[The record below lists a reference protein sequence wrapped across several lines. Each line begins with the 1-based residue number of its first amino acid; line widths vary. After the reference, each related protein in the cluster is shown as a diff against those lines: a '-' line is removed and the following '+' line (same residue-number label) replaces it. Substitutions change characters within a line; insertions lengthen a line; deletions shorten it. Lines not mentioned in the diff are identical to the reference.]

1 MLGLK
6 PVDNDVSKRLHRGAL
21 QVRDFTHQWG
31 ARTLIMGI
39 VNVTP
44 DSFSG
49 DGVLNCADAVDKA
62 LSQAEAGADIVD
74 IGGQSTRPGHEP
86 VSQEEELKRVLP
98 VISEFRAQKPA
109 ALVSLDTTKP
119 EVLRAAA
126 HADILN
132 SIWGLSDELLE
143 IAVQRSLP
151 VVIMHNKERAE
162 YAAGVV
168 DEMLRYLDDQ
178 ARKAVRAGLKHEHV
192 ILDPGIGFGKTAEH
206 NLQVL
211 NQLHRLTALGFP
223 TLLGTSRKSFLGKL
237 TGKTVDQ
244 RLFGSLA
251 TVSLAVAAGVDV
263 VRVHDVAQTRDALAV
278 SDAIVRQIRPSGWR
292 ADV

>member
-6 PVDNDVSKRLHRGAL
+6 PVDNDVSKRLHRGVL
-21 QVRDFTHQWG
+21 QVRDFSHDWG
-31 ARTLIMGI
+31 SRTLIMGI

-49 DGVLNCADAVDKA
+49 DGVLNCADAVA
-62 LSQAEAGADIVD
+62 RATLQADSGADIIDV
-74 IGGQSTRPGHEP
+74 GGQSTRPGHEA
-86 VSQEEELKRVLP
+86 VTAEEELKRVGP
-98 VISEFRAQKPA
+98 VLSELRRCMPN
-109 ALVSLDTTKP
+109 ALISLDTTKA
-119 EVLRAAA
+119 EVLKSTQ

-132 SIWGLSDELLE
+132 SIWGISDELLD

-151 VVIMHNKERAE
+151 VVIMHNKERAV
-162 YAAGVV
+162 YDAGVV
-168 DEMLRYLDDQ
+168 DEVLRYLDQQ
-178 ARKAVRAGLKHEHV
+178 ARKAVRAGLKHENI

-211 NQLHRLTALGFP
+211 NQLHRLVSLGLP

-244 RLFGSLA
+244 RVVGSLA
-251 TVSLAVAAGVDV
+251 TVALAVAAGIDV
-263 VRVHDVAQTRDALAV
+263 VRVHDVAQTKEIVEV
-278 SDAIVRQIRPSGWR
+278 SDAIVRQSRPSGWEG
-292 ADV
+292 

>member
-6 PVDNDVSKRLHRGAL
+6 PVDSDVSKRLHRGVL
-21 QVRDFTHQWG
+21 RVRDFSHNWG
-31 ARTLIMGI
+31 SRTLIMGI

-49 DGVLNCADAVDKA
+49 DGVLNCADAVARAA
-62 LSQAEAGADIVD
+62 LQADSGADIID
-74 IGGQSTRPGHEP
+74 IGGQSTRPGHEA
-86 VSQEEELKRVLP
+86 VSVEEELKRVGP
-98 VISEFRAQKPA
+98 VLSELRQRMPN
-109 ALVSLDTTKP
+109 ALISLDTTKP
-119 EVLRAAA
+119 QVLQASQ

-132 SIWGLSDELLE
+132 SIWGVSDQLLE

-162 YAAGVV
+162 YSSSVV
-168 DEMLRYLDDQ
+168 DEVLRYLDGQ
-178 ARKAVRAGLKHEHV
+178 ARKAVRAGLKHENI
-192 ILDPGIGFGKTAEH
+192 ILDPGIGFGKTADH

-211 NQLHRLTALGFP
+211 NQLHRFTAMGFP

-244 RLFGSLA
+244 RVAGSLA
-251 TVSLAVAAGVDV
+251 TVALAVAAGIDI
-263 VRVHDVAQTRDALAV
+263 VRVHDVAQTKETVAV
-278 SDAIVRQIRPSGWR
+278 SDAIIRQSRPSGWES
-292 ADV
+292 

>member
-6 PVDNDVSKRLHRGAL
+6 PVDSDLSRRLHRGAL
-21 QVRDFTHQWG
+21 RVRDFSHSWG
-31 ARTLIMGI
+31 SRTLIMGI

-49 DGVLNCADAVDKA
+49 DGVLNCADAVAKA
-62 LSQAEAGADIVD
+62 SLQADSGADIID

-86 VSQEEELKRVLP
+86 VSIDEELKRVLP
-98 VISEFRAQKPA
+98 VLSQFRQQMPA

-119 EVLRAAA
+119 EVLQQALEV
-126 HADILN
+126 DLLN
-132 SIWGLSDELLE
+132 SIWGISDQLLA
-143 IAVQRSLP
+143 IAVERALP
-151 VVIMHNKERAE
+151 VVVMHNKERPQ
-162 YAAGVV
+162 YSSSVV
-168 DEMLRYLDDQ
+168 DEVLRYLDNQ

-223 TLLGTSRKSFLGKL
+223 TLIGTSRKSFLGKL
-237 TGKTVDQ
+237 TGKNVDQ
-244 RLFGSLA
+244 RLAGSLA
-251 TVSLAVAAGVDV
+251 TVSLAVAAGIDI
-263 VRVHDVAQTRDALAV
+263 VRVHDVAQTKEALAV
-278 SDAIVRQIRPSGWR
+278 SDAIIRQTRPSGWES
-292 ADV
+292 

>member
-6 PVDNDVSKRLHRGAL
+6 PVDSDVSKRLHRGAL
-21 QVRDFTHQWG
+21 QVRDFSHQWG
-31 ARTLIMGI
+31 SRTLIMGI

-49 DGVLNCADAVDKA
+49 DGVLNCADAVA
-62 LSQAEAGADIVD
+62 RATLQADSGADIID
-74 IGGQSTRPGHEP
+74 IGGQSTRPGHEA
-86 VSQEEELKRVLP
+86 VSVEEELKRVAP
-98 VISEFRAQKPA
+98 VLSELRQCMPN
-109 ALVSLDTTKP
+109 ALISLDTTKP
-119 EVLRAAA
+119 EVLNAAP

-132 SIWGLSDELLE
+132 SIWGISDQLLE

-151 VVIMHNKERAE
+151 VVIMHNKERAH
-162 YAAGVV
+162 YDAGVV
-168 DEMLRYLDDQ
+168 DEVLRYLDEQ
-178 ARKAVRAGLKHEHV
+178 ARKAVRAGIKHESI

-244 RLFGSLA
+244 RVVGSLA
-251 TVSLAVAAGVDV
+251 TVALAVAAGIDV
-263 VRVHDVAQTRDALAV
+263 VRVHDVAQTKEAVEV
-278 SDAIVRQIRPSGWR
+278 SDAIVRQSRPSGWEG
-292 ADV
+292 

>member
-6 PVDNDVSKRLHRGAL
+6 PVDSDVSRRLHRGVL
-21 QVRDFTHQWG
+21 QVRHFSHQWG

-49 DGVLNCADAVDKA
+49 DGVLNCADAVA
-62 LSQAEAGADIVD
+62 RATLQADSGADIID

-86 VSQEEELKRVLP
+86 VSIEEELKRVKP
-98 VISEFRAQKPA
+98 VLTEFRQQMPG
-109 ALVSLDTTKP
+109 ALISLDTTKP
-119 EVLRAAA
+119 EVLKSAPEV
-126 HADILN
+126 DILN
-132 SIWGLSDELLE
+132 SIWGVSDELLA

-162 YAAGVV
+162 YSASVV
-168 DEMLRYLDDQ
+168 DEVLRYLDEQ
-178 ARKAVRAGLKHEHV
+178 ARKAVRAGLKHEQV
-192 ILDPGIGFGKTAEH
+192 ILDPGIGFGKTADH

-244 RLFGSLA
+244 RLVGSIA
-251 TVSLAVAAGVDV
+251 TVSLAVAAGIDI
-263 VRVHDVAQTRDALAV
+263 VRVHDVAQTREAVAV
-278 SDAIVRQIRPSGWR
+278 SDAIVRQTRPSGWG

>member
-6 PVDNDVSKRLHRGAL
+6 PVDSDLSRRLHRGAL
-21 QVRDFTHQWG
+21 RVRDFSHPWG
-31 ARTLIMGI
+31 SRTLIMGI

-49 DGVLNCADAVDKA
+49 DGVLNCADAVAKA
-62 LSQAEAGADIVD
+62 SLQADSGADIID

-86 VSQEEELKRVLP
+86 VSIDEELKRVLP
-98 VISEFRAQKPA
+98 VLSQFRQQMPA

-119 EVLRAAA
+119 EVLQQALEV
-126 HADILN
+126 DLLN
-132 SIWGLSDELLE
+132 SIWGISDQLLA
-143 IAVQRSLP
+143 IAVERALP
-151 VVIMHNKERAE
+151 VVVMHNKERPQ
-162 YAAGVV
+162 YSSSVV
-168 DEMLRYLDDQ
+168 DEVLRYLDNQ

-223 TLLGTSRKSFLGKL
+223 TLIGTSRKSFLGKL
-237 TGKTVDQ
+237 TGKNVDQ
-244 RLFGSLA
+244 RLAGSLA
-251 TVSLAVAAGVDV
+251 TVSLAVAAGIDI
-263 VRVHDVAQTRDALAV
+263 VRVHDVAQTKEALAV
-278 SDAIVRQIRPSGWR
+278 SDAIIRQTRPSGWES
-292 ADV
+292 

>member
-6 PVDNDVSKRLHRGAL
+6 PVDNDVSKRLHRGVL
-21 QVRDFTHQWG
+21 RVRDFSHHWG
-31 ARTLIMGI
+31 SRTLIMGI

-49 DGVLNCADAVDKA
+49 DGVLNCADAVARAA
-62 LSQAEAGADIVD
+62 LQADSGADIIDV
-74 IGGQSTRPGHEP
+74 GGQSTRPGHEA
-86 VSQEEELKRVLP
+86 VSVEEELKRVAP
-98 VISEFRAQKPA
+98 VLSELRERMPN
-109 ALVSLDTTKP
+109 ALISLDTTKE
-119 EVLRAAA
+119 EVLKAARD
-126 HADILN
+126 ADILN
-132 SIWGLSDELLE
+132 SIWGISDQLLE

-151 VVIMHNKERAE
+151 VVIMHNKERAQ
-162 YAAGVV
+162 YDAGVV
-168 DEMLRYLDDQ
+168 DEVLRYLDKH
-178 ARKAVRAGLKHEHV
+178 ARKAVRAGLKHESI

-244 RLFGSLA
+244 RVAGSLA
-251 TVSLAVAAGVDV
+251 TVALAVAAGIDV
-263 VRVHDVAQTRDALAV
+263 VRVHDVAQTREVVQV
-278 SDAIVRQIRPSGWR
+278 SDAIVRQSRPSGWE
-292 ADV
+292 D

>member
-1 MLGLK
+1 MPGLK
-6 PVDNDVSKRLHRGAL
+6 PIENDVSNRLHRGAL
-21 QVRDFTHQWG
+21 RVRDFSHQWG
-31 ARTLIMGI
+31 SRTLIMGI

-49 DGVLNCADAVDKA
+49 DGVLNCADAVARAA
-62 LSQAEAGADIVD
+62 LQADSGADIID

-86 VSQEEELKRVLP
+86 VSSDEELKRVLP
-98 VISEFRAQKPA
+98 VLSQLREQMPEALISI
-109 ALVSLDTTKP
+109 DTTRV
-119 EVLRAAA
+119 EVLKAAH

-132 SIWGLSDELLE
+132 SIWGISDELLD

-151 VVIMHNKERAE
+151 VVIMHNKERAD
-162 YAAGVV
+162 YATSVV
-168 DEMLRYLDDQ
+168 DEVLRYLDEH
-178 ARKAVRAGLKHEHV
+178 ARKAVRAGLKHENI

-211 NQLHRLTALGFP
+211 NQLHRLTSLGFP

-244 RLFGSLA
+244 RVAGSLA
-251 TVSLAVAAGVDV
+251 TVALAVAAGIDM
-263 VRVHDVAQTRDALAV
+263 VRVHDVAQTREAVSV
-278 SDAIVRQIRPSGWR
+278 SDAIVRQSRPSGWES
-292 ADV
+292 

>member
-6 PVDNDVSKRLHRGAL
+6 PVDSDVSRRLHRGVL
-21 QVRDFTHQWG
+21 QVRDFSHQWG

-49 DGVLNCADAVDKA
+49 DGVLNCADAVA
-62 LSQAEAGADIVD
+62 RATLQADSGADVID

-86 VSQEEELKRVLP
+86 VSIEEELKRVKP
-98 VISEFRAQKPA
+98 VLTEFRQQMPG
-109 ALVSLDTTKP
+109 ALISLDTTKP
-119 EVLRAAA
+119 EVLKSAPEV
-126 HADILN
+126 DILN
-132 SIWGLSDELLE
+132 SIWGVSDELLA

-162 YAAGVV
+162 YSASVV
-168 DEMLRYLDDQ
+168 DEVLRYLDEQ
-178 ARKAVRAGLKHEHV
+178 ARKAVRAGLKHEQV
-192 ILDPGIGFGKTAEH
+192 ILDPGIGFGKTADH

-244 RLFGSLA
+244 RLVGSIA
-251 TVSLAVAAGVDV
+251 TVSLAVAAGIDI
-263 VRVHDVAQTRDALAV
+263 VRVHDVAQTREAVAV
-278 SDAIVRQIRPSGWR
+278 SDAIVRQIRPSGWG